1 MTPHRAPSPY
11 ADYMV
16 LEFSKD
22 GIFKEA
28 SNIFHVTD
36 DSYIEDLP
44 SALTLRLKSS
54 LDSALI
60 EENYRKP

>member
-28 SNIFHVTD
+28 SNIFHATD
-36 DSYIEDLP
+36 DSDIEDLP
-44 SALTLRLKSS
+44 LALTLRLKRS
-54 LDSALI
+54 LDSTVI
-60 EENYRKP
+60 KEIYRKP